1 MSQEPLQHLTPADS
15 SAPGVSHARGP
26 LPRFIPPMLASPGE
40 AFDSDEHLFEIKWD
54 GTRALAF
61 IEGGAYRLV
70 NRRELDITDRY
81 PELNALARLAEG
93 TVLDGEVIVLGEDGK
108 PSFNEL
114 QSREHE
120 SGSARARRQTEVRPA
135 TYIVFDQLYRGGES
149 IMQMAC
155 AQRREF
161 LANTIATLGG
171 SPRVVMS
178 QGIIGDGRAYFE
190 QACLE
195 CLEGVVAKRL
205 SSPYLPGKR
214 TDSWIKVKRQE
225 VVHCV
230 VIGFVAEGTTE
241 FGALI
246 IASEVAGE
254 VRCVGKVGSG
264 FDAKRRAR
272 INKFLWSHQRAEPLV
287 SPGKYK
293 GLWVEAGL
301 YCAVRCMER
310 TSGGVLRAPAV
321 VEIYDH

>member
-1 MSQEPLQHLTPADS
+1 MSQEPLQQFPSADS
-15 SAPGVSHARGP
+15 PASAASLARGP
-26 LPRFIPPMLASPGE
+26 LPRFISPMLALPGE
-40 AFDSDEHLFEIKWD
+40 AFDSAEHLFEIKWD
-54 GTRALAF
+54 GTRALAY

-81 PELNALARLAEG
+81 PELGALALLAEG

-149 IMQMAC
+149 IMPLSC
-155 AQRREF
+155 AQRREIM
-161 LANTIATLGG
+161 ASTIATLGRN
-171 SPRVVMS
+171 SRVVMS
-178 QGIIGDGRAYFE
+178 QGIVGDGRAYFE
-190 QACLE
+190 QACAE

-205 SSPYLPGKR
+205 NSPYLPGKR

-230 VIGFVAEGTTE
+230 VIGFVVEGTDD

-254 VRCVGKVGSG
+254 VRCVGKVGTG

-272 INKFLWSHQRAEPLV
+272 INQFLWSHQRAEPIV

-293 GLWVEAGL
+293 GLWVEPGL

-310 TSGGVLRAPAV
+310 TTGGQLRAPAV
-321 VEIYDH
+321 VEVYDH